1 MSYIPRLESLVTAAD
16 IFQVITT
23 ERRKSKSGRLA
34 SASGYDPTW
43 LNLNKA
49 KHGISKDID
58 TTVIGGFTDEYI
70 FDERPIANPQAGSDN
85 LMSQSSN
92 QVRLIQ
98 KLQNDIT

>member
-16 IFQVITT
+16 IFRSLPPK
-23 ERRKSKSGRLA
+23 ENSKRKSKSGRLA

-58 TTVIGGFTDEYI
+58 TTVIGGFTDEDI
-70 FDERPIANPQAGSDN
+70 FDERPIANPRAGSDN

-92 QVRLIQ
+92 QVRLI
-98 KLQNDIT
+98 